1 LSTEQARSLRQ
12 VADQIMMALFAD
24 LGETN
29 IFGVTPADLIRGTAE
44 ALFLTPEMG
53 GMGETET
60 LLLEDLAK
68 ELLDTADSLCNPESM
83 ATVIWVTRY
92 LRRLARAYDDTNRI
106 VRIEA
111 HD

>member
-1 LSTEQARSLRQ
+1 MSSEQARSLRQ
-12 VADQIMMALFAD
+12 VADQIMRALFAD
-24 LGETN
+24 MDETSVLG
-29 IFGVTPADLIRGTAE
+29 VAPAHLVRGTAE

-68 ELLDTADSLCNPESM
+68 ELHGTADSLGDLESM
-83 ATVIWVTRY
+83 ATVVWVTRY
-92 LRRLARAYDDTNRI
+92 LRRLACAYDDTACI
-106 VRIEA
+106 VRGEA